1 LTQLADQQ
9 TLDAFDFGTVRDRV
23 VAATRTE
30 RGRAKAREL
39 TPLTEFAIVRL
50 EQARTAI
57 VRQLVASADLHVQH
71 AIDTSALTES
81 ASLGRTLA
89 PAELRAVADAMA
101 AAAAAH
107 RALREEKQPELSA
120 IIAPYTNLRDLVRAV
135 TDAIDE
141 RGTVLDRASPELGRI
156 RRSLAQAQNEARERV
171 SSIVRSSRYARA
183 IQDTIVTVREGRLVV
198 PVKAEFSGE
207 FPGIVHDTSASGQTL
222 FIEPLAA
229 LEANNRVRT
238 LRIEEERE
246 VERVLANLSREIGAH
261 AAEIERNVE
270 MLAQI
275 DVLVAKAHAARAMDA
290 VAPELVEESLV
301 IVERGRHPLLG
312 ERAVPQTI
320 ALDDRTQ
327 LLVISGPNMG
337 GKTVALKMLGLFV
350 VMCYAGMQVPAA
362 AGTRVGRFS
371 RVIADIGD
379 EQSVTGNVSTFSAH
393 LDRMREMLDQADA
406 QTLVIVDEIGGGTE
420 PGAGASLAIA
430 MLEYLLAVG
439 SRGAVTTHATEVK
452 LFASATE
459 RVANAS
465 VRFDPQTFMPT
476 YQLDV
481 GAPGQSLAFPL
492 ARRLGIADQIVDRA
506 QALLDSRERD
516 YEAALA
522 ELSLRVAEVQS
533 ERDALAAQRREA
545 ERERGTLAHE
555 RERFEAERQAFAE
568 RAEEKLRQ
576 SLRGFVRELERRA
589 AEQRTHRARVT
600 PGQSA
605 MLSRTVDEMRRSLG
619 IGEQREANSSKSE
632 PSAYEPN
639 TRVRIRSLRQEGTVV
654 EDYGENVLVAI
665 GPMKTVVKKY
675 DVECAQRTRP
685 ERPRPAP
692 SRTDGGGAKLGAAVR
707 TMAELDVRGKR
718 FVEAEPIVERWVD
731 EAALAGNSP
740 LRLIHG
746 KGTGMLGRGLQEFL
760 RAHPAVKSVRY
771 GNEDE
776 GSAGVTIIDLR

>member
-1 LTQLADQQ
+1 
-9 TLDAFDFGTVRDRV
+9 V
-23 VAATRTE
+23 VGATHTE
-30 RGRAKAREL
+30 RGKAKAQEL
-39 TPLTEFAIVRL
+39 SPLTEFVLVRL

-57 VRQLVASADLHVQH
+57 IRQLVASADLHVQR
-71 AIDTSALTES
+71 AIDTSSLTES
-81 ASLGRTLA
+81 AALGRSLA
-89 PAELRAVADAMA
+89 PAELRAVSDALA
-101 AAAAAH
+101 AAAAAYQ
-107 RALREEKQPELSA
+107 ALREEKQPELAA
-120 IIAPYTNLRDLVRAV
+120 ITAPHTNLRDLGRTI

-141 RGTVLDRASPELGRI
+141 RGNVLDRASPELGRI

-171 SSIVRSSRYARA
+171 SAIVRSSQFARA

-207 FPGIVHDTSASGQTL
+207 FPGIVHDASASGQTL
-222 FIEPLAA
+222 FVEPLAA

-246 VERVLANLSREIGAH
+246 VERVLAELSRQVGSH

-270 MLAQI
+270 MLAHV
-275 DVLVAKAHAARAMDA
+275 DVLVAKANVARSMDA
-290 VAPELVEESLV
+290 VAPDLVEESLV
-301 IVERGRHPLLG
+301 HVERGRHPLLG

-320 ALDDRTQ
+320 ELNERTR

-350 VMCYAGMQVPAA
+350 VMTYAGMQIPAA
-362 AGTRVGRFS
+362 AGTRIGRFT
-371 RVIADIGD
+371 RVVADIGD
-379 EQSVTGNVSTFSAH
+379 EQSVAGNVSTFSAH
-393 LDRMREMLDQADA
+393 LDRMREMLEQADA
-406 QTLVIVDEIGGGTE
+406 QTLVLVDEIGGGTE

-430 MLEYLLAVG
+430 MLEYLLAMG
-439 SRGAVTTHATEVK
+439 SRGVVTTHATELK
-452 LFASATE
+452 LFASATGG
-459 RVANAS
+459 VANAS
-465 VRFDPQTFMPT
+465 VRFDPHTFEPT
-476 YQLDV
+476 YALDV

-492 ARRLGIADQIVDRA
+492 ARRLGIAEQIVDRA

-522 ELSLRVAEVQS
+522 ELSLRVAEVQT
-533 ERDALAAQRREA
+533 ERDALAAERRAA
-545 ERERGTLAHE
+545 ERERGALAHE

-589 AEQRTHRARVT
+589 AEQRTARARVT

-619 IGEQREANSSKSE
+619 IVEQREAERSKTE

-639 TRVRIRSLRQEGTVV
+639 TRVHIRSLRQEGAVV
-654 EDYGENVLVAI
+654 EDYGDTLLVAI
-665 GPMKTVVKKY
+665 GPMKTVVKKS
-675 DVECAQRTRP
+675 DVERAGRAHA
-685 ERPRPAP
+685 ERPRQP
-692 SRTDGGGAKLGAAVR
+692 SPRTEGGGSKLGAAAR

-718 FVEAEPIVERWVD
+718 FVEAEPVVERWID
-731 EAALAGNSP
+731 EAALAGSSP

-746 KGTGMLGRGLQEFL
+746 KGTGMLGRGLQEYL